1 MASQSL
7 YRKWRSQ
14 TFSDLVGQED
24 IVRTL
29 KNALK
34 DEHPA
39 HAYLFTGPR
48 GTGKTSTAR
57 LLAKT
62 INCPNAKDGEP
73 CNECLECREIT
84 AGNSF
89 NVIEIDAASNRGIDS
104 IRELREKVMVPPV
117 TGKYKVYILDE
128 AHMLTTEAFN
138 ALLKTLEEPP
148 KHAIFVLAT
157 TEVHKMLPTVISRC
171 QPFYFKRITTQR
183 IVQHLKFVAEQE
195 QVNLERGAAE
205 LIARAAAGGMRDA
218 LSLLDQAMAYSGQE
232 IGLEQ
237 VQAMLGVADSRAIQK
252 FILHVA
258 DLESAAGLHLIH
270 ELADGGADL
279 RQINTQI
286 AEFWR
291 GLMLAKAGADVTA
304 ILDRTEDEVREIK
317 QLMQYFSLEELTECA
332 RLFALN
338 DLLQKNQ
345 GTPQLALEL
354 ALLNSIEL
362 HRRTNGSQSIAHA
375 ALAATIIP
383 APTQPRQ
390 EAPRQV
396 ATPPSAP
403 TTPPMPPTLQS
414 QPTKPTP
421 PVSQPPKEELLT
433 PPIAPVEPTA
443 LIAATSTPV
452 SSSAASSDKSDDEL
466 PDWDDM
472 RTYDDEE
479 ELEDADALSS
489 VSSTASI
496 TSRDDDGA
504 EHDDTR
510 GMEEVEDEPTPVAI
524 EPALK
529 LEQLQG
535 QWENIKRRVKTY
547 PKDGPMIAAIL
558 NNCHIVAVEAG
569 TPHPVVAMKP
579 SSKFHYTS
587 MQKPERCQAVEWAI
601 KLELNQE
608 CTIRIL
614 PFGQDGVNLHNAP
627 LPSEPPAGNHGL
639 SPTVQTRGSATP
651 APTVP
656 RKLPESSQSAVAK
669 TSSTEK
675 TLARKNSVRENT
687 TTLSSVPREMSQSR
701 QERITQR
708 AKSDPVVMEVMRIFK
723 AETKEVQLK

>member
-1 MASQSL
+1 
-7 YRKWRSQ
+7 
-14 TFSDLVGQED
+14 
-24 IVRTL
+24 
-29 KNALK
+29 
-34 DEHPA
+34 
-39 HAYLFTGPR
+39 
-48 GTGKTSTAR
+48 
-57 LLAKT
+57 
-62 INCPNAKDGEP
+62 
-73 CNECLECREIT
+73 
-84 AGNSF
+84 
-89 NVIEIDAASNRGIDS
+89 
-104 IRELREKVMVPPV
+104 
-117 TGKYKVYILDE
+117 
-128 AHMLTTEAFN
+128 MLTTEAFN

-258 DLESAAGLHLIH
+258 NLESAAGLHLIH

-362 HRRTNGSQSIAHA
+362 HRHTNGSQSVAHA
-375 ALAATIIP
+375 IPVSAPLAPITSAP
-383 APTQPRQ
+383 AQARQ
-390 EAPRQV
+390 I
-396 ATPPSAP
+396 ATPPSVPAATP
-403 TTPPMPPTLQS
+403 TPPTSQPQPAKPTPSVSQPAKEEPPMPPVA
-414 QPTKPTP
+414 PVKPT
-421 PVSQPPKEELLT
+421 T
-433 PPIAPVEPTA
+433 P
-443 LIAATSTPV
+443 IAATPTAAP
-452 SSSAASSDKSDDEL
+452 SSAASSDHSDDEL

-479 ELEDADALSS
+479 ELEETDALSLA
-489 VSSTASI
+489 SSTASI
-496 TSRDDDGA
+496 TSQDDDEVETEA
-504 EHDDTR
+504 TR
-510 GMEEVEDEPTPVAI
+510 EMVETEDEPTPIAAA
-524 EPALK
+524 PSLK
-529 LEQLQG
+529 LEQLQT

-558 NNCHIVAVEAG
+558 NNCRIVAVETG
-569 TPHPVVAMKP
+569 TPHPIVAMKP

-614 PFGQDGVNLHNAP
+614 PFGQDGVNLRNFP
-627 LPSEPPAGNHGL
+627 PPSEPPAGNHG
-639 SPTVQTRGSATP
+639 SAPTMQTREPAAP
-651 APTVP
+651 APAVP
-656 RKLPESSQSAVAK
+656 RKQPESSQSAVAK
-669 TSSTEK
+669 TGSTEK
-675 TLARKNSVRENT
+675 TLAIKNSVRENT
-687 TTLSSVPREMSQSR
+687 TTISSVPRETSQSR